1 MKNVYRCA
9 LICALVVCLARPS
22 LAQKVEPDPKLAGLR
37 EQWISAIKEI
47 DIPGAAVVVVKDG
60 RVVLLETM
68 GVRDV
73 ESKEPVTADTI
84 FYIASCTKSFMAM
97 TVLSLVEEGKVE
109 LDAPVKKYLPQ
120 FQTADER
127 LSESLTIRDLLC
139 HAKGLDSQPITF
151 GEAYSGEMTEDRYWR
166 MMRSARASG
175 GYQYTNLHYTLL
187 GRVVHKVTGQS
198 WKDYVETR
206 VCKPAGMTRTTAYAS
221 RMFGDADHATPTI
234 YWDRK
239 LIAAPQRK
247 TDRTM
252 HAAGGMGSTAN
263 DLARWMRLHLGGGEI
278 DGERILSEKL
288 TKEMRRRHATT
299 EPRRSPVPD
308 MFSDGYGLG
317 WETGSYKNKRFIQ
330 HGGGYVGAAA
340 LVTMIPEENLGVA
353 VLVNTDGGGSAFCA
367 MATVNVLD
375 RMLEIDP
382 PFDMMSQIRP
392 RHERFRQRRAEQAA
406 TTTRPVDTE
415 ALSLPTDAYVGE
427 YHHEDFGTVRI
438 TQSDGRLLMQLGDMR
453 PHLFAT
459 DDEDKFLAAF
469 SGGVLEGG
477 RFEVE
482 GDKVKALVARSGDE
496 ETRFERR

>member
-1 MKNVYRCA
+1 MITRLPLC
-9 LICALVVCLARPS
+9 LLLLVLTRVAA
-22 LAQKVEPDPKLAGLR
+22 AQTAATDPKLAGLR
-37 EQWISAIKEI
+37 EAWQSAIKEM
-47 DIPGAAVVVVKDG
+47 DIPGAAVVVVREGK
-60 RVVLLETM
+60 VVLLETI

-73 ESKEPVTADTI
+73 TSNKPVTPDTI
-84 FYIASCTKSFMAM
+84 FYIASCTKSLNAMAAL
-97 TVLSLVEEGKVE
+97 TLVEEGKLE

-120 FQTADER
+120 FQTADAE
-127 LSESLTIRDLLC
+127 LTEKLTIRDLLC
-139 HAKGLDSQPITF
+139 HARGLDSQPITF
-151 GEAYSGEMTEDRYWR
+151 GEAYSGEMDDARYWR
-166 MMRSARASG
+166 MMKEARAKG
-175 GYQYTNLHYTLL
+175 AFQYTNLHYTIL
-187 GRVVHKVTGQS
+187 GRVVEKVTGQS
-198 WKDYVETR
+198 WKDFVEAR
-206 VCKPAGMTRTTAYAS
+206 VCKPAGMNRTTAYAS
-221 RMFGDADHATPTI
+221 RMYGDENVAIPTI
-234 YWDRK
+234 YWDK
-239 LIAAPQRK
+239 TLIAAPQRK

-263 DLARWMRLHLGGGEI
+263 DLGRWMRLNLGGGQI
-278 DGERILSEKL
+278 DGSRILSEKL

-453 PHLFAT
+453 
-459 DDEDKFLAAF
+459 
-469 SGGVLEGG
+469 
-477 RFEVE
+477 
-482 GDKVKALVARSGDE
+482 
-496 ETRFERR
+496 